1 MADRL
6 SISSKSTRRLHK
18 LAQKLGSHSPK
29 PSSSNGPGGSGAP
42 ELATVL
48 SDFTRK
54 SQISPPAPQKQGH
67 PTCAAVSGPIEP
79 KPDPSAGP
87 LEPDSGYGSSE
98 STLATTTGPEKSRS
112 KPTLSVFPKTVPTDV
127 QNRFNDLRVLYAPA
141 LLEAVAKTKARNIS
155 MKLKYLGQSE
165 ETAKLYIVV
174 QCDPGIVKKVERFL
188 SQKHVLEDLG
198 SDFLVDVR
206 GGTLLSLS
214 GSVTIGI
221 WGILEAKAT
230 FCGMPI
236 LISSGDARQRAT
248 FGGLISVAMTRKRT
262 VLYGV
267 TAAHPAAALIP
278 RPMSGV
284 DADDCDSDSEEPSQ
298 PLLDPGTEVS
308 ISQQVEES
316 DALGSESKNLGTITE
331 RGVFRTRDLALI
343 ELECEELLPNRISP
357 FQPTAKGG
365 GQRSM
370 ADTRML
376 YRSRDLFASD
386 FQKHSFQAC
395 PAAVLTSRGLQYGQ
409 ISSSRSALTMFL
421 DAEFIEV
428 FDFCPNQGAMYGH
441 VVSTDA
447 FGEASV
453 IPIQTSLDAIKEQL
467 HARNV
472 RLPTAR
478 RISQLQVKRKISI
491 SVEATEPVKGNPSSA
506 IPPEE
511 QDARKSDET
520 RNPKTKPQ
528 LNSVVDALS
537 KLDAT
542 KTLDLQRPGRH
553 SPLFEILDVG
563 WGMANDAHQQYL
575 GLKQDVEGLK
585 GQLESLRFA
594 INIIRTRTGTLL
606 EPGQAPQQLKQI
618 FGDFKKPLEDCWR
631 LLERQVPYVQGP
643 VYNLLEFLRVKDEV
657 DIHRTR
663 IAILSSKLS
672 LARHSME
679 M

>member
-1 MADRL
+1 MADSL

-18 LAQKLGSHSPK
+18 LAQKLGSYSPK
-29 PSSSNGPGGSGAP
+29 PSSSNGPAGSGAP
-42 ELATVL
+42 ELATAL
-48 SDFTRK
+48 SAFTRK
-54 SQISPPAPQKQGH
+54 VQISPPEPQKQGH

-98 STLATTTGPEKSRS
+98 STLATTTGPEKPRS
-112 KPTLSVFPKTVPTDV
+112 KPTLNVFTKTVPTDV

-236 LISSGDARQRAT
+236 LISSGDARRRAT
-248 FGGLISVAMTRKRT
+248 FVGLISVTMTRRRT

-267 TAAHPAAALIP
+267 TAAHPAADLIS

-298 PLLDPGTEVS
+298 PLLDPSTEVS

-316 DALGSESKNLGTITE
+316 DALVSESKNLGTITG
-331 RGVFRTRDLALI
+331 RGVLRTRDLALI

-365 GQRSM
+365 EQRSM

-376 YRSRDLFASD
+376 YRSLDLFASD

-428 FDFCPNQGAMYGH
+428 FDFCPDQGASACHGLSLLGLTSGTNTRNR
-441 VVSTDA
+441 VVARGFGFLGRECTDRR
-447 FGEASV
+447 SV
-453 IPIQTSLDAIKEQL
+453 RPRGVDRCFWGSERHPYSNFPRRHQGAVACPKCQTADRAPDF
-467 HARNV
+467 AT
-472 RLPTAR
+472 P
-478 RISQLQVKRKISI
+478 
-491 SVEATEPVKGNPSSA
+491 VEAEN
-506 IPPEE
+506 IY
-511 QDARKSDET
+511 
-520 RNPKTKPQ
+520 
-528 LNSVVDALS
+528 LS
-537 KLDAT
+537 RSHGAGERQS
-542 KTLDLQRPGRH
+542 LQRYPSG
-553 SPLFEILDVG
+553 G
-563 WGMANDAHQQYL
+563 
-575 GLKQDVEGLK
+575 
-585 GQLESLRFA
+585 
-594 INIIRTRTGTLL
+594 TRC
-606 EPGQAPQQLKQI
+606 
-618 FGDFKKPLEDCWR
+618 KK
-631 LLERQVPYVQGP
+631 ERRDQKPE
-643 VYNLLEFLRVKDEV
+643 N
-657 DIHRTR
+657 
-663 IAILSSKLS
+663 
-672 LARHSME
+672 
-679 M
+679 